1 MTASRRSNAAQIRR
15 MSDEKSSTTA
25 RQSAGSI
32 RGTIKGYIVGIA
44 LIVCAVAMVAS
55 LDELRRLVGLLD
67 AAQPFPVG
75 ELGTPRGRQG
85 GPRSKVVLPHG
96 WYDDTGGCGLDLSD
110 AEDGVSGG

>member
-1 MTASRRSNAAQIRR
+1 MTALRRSNAAQIRR

-55 LDELRRLVGLLD
+55 LVVPSGAIVTRTMAWLLRL
-67 AAQPFPVG
+67 
-75 ELGTPRGRQG
+75 
-85 GPRSKVVLPHG
+85 
-96 WYDDTGGCGLDLSD
+96 C
-110 AEDGVSGG
+110 